1 MDKILAALNKM
12 VDMVLTYR
20 PPEKERRK
28 VSVCEPTVRVETRHC
43 HEVGESKKKEGS

>member
-1 MDKILAALNKM
+1 MDKILTALNKM

-28 VSVCEPTVRVETRHC
+28 VSLCEPTIRVETRQF
-43 HEVGESKKKEGS
+43 HEVGENKQKEGS